1 MMGLTLF
8 LLYCLI
14 GSLGLMIYG
23 SSERSDSAIRDWTYS
38 IILVMA
44 WPLIMC
50 ATIYKIF
57 FSRNLK

>member
-1 MMGLTLF
+1 MMLTMF

-23 SSERSDSAIRDWTYS
+23 SSERSDSAVRDWTYS
-38 IILVMA
+38 VILVLA

-50 ATIYKIF
+50 ATLYKIF